1 MLTLRQIEVIRA
13 IMITGT
19 ISGAA
24 KLLNVSAPGISRLMK
39 HTERTLRLK
48 LFERRHG
55 RYVPTPEANDIF
67 EQINGVYKKVD
78 DLHYTLGRIERG
90 GGIELRIGSVPSI
103 CHVMVPRAIERLRRK
118 HPDLRLDINIL
129 KIEEA
134 LDYLLLGK
142 GEIAAMS
149 YRLDHPGI
157 DFVPLAMGELLCIVP
172 EGHALAGRDRVAA
185 AEIVAHPLIG
195 IDPTDPYGRVMSEI
209 FERQGLAYDMII
221 KARFGTTVCSLVR
234 AGLGIAIIDQFTV
247 AHGSMQGIATI
258 PIAEPTQFQTY
269 VAIKNDKAPSLYAE
283 TFVSLLREEMNA
295 VLTPR
300 PAAMSSPPCP
310 GRSER

>member
-13 IMITGT
+13 IMISGT

-39 HTERTLRLK
+39 HTERGLKLK

-78 DLHYTLGRIERG
+78 DLHYTLARIERG

-103 CHVMVPRAIERLRRK
+103 CHVMVPRAIEKLRRK

-149 YRLDHPGI
+149 YKLDHPGI
-157 DFVPLAMGELLCIVP
+157 DFMPLAMGELFCIVP
-172 EGHALAGRDRVAA
+172 DGHELAVRQSIPA
-185 AEIVAHPLIG
+185 AEIVRHPLIG
-195 IDPTDPYGRVMSEI
+195 IDPNDPYGRVMAEI
-209 FERQGLAYDMII
+209 FRQQGLTYDLII

-247 AHGSMQGIATI
+247 AHGSMQGIVAV
-258 PIAEPTQFQTY
+258 PITEPTQFQTY
-269 VAIKNDKAPSLYAE
+269 VAIKNDKAPSHYAE
-283 TFVSLLREEMNA
+283 TFVALLREEMNA
-295 VLTPR
+295 VVTPR
-300 PAAMSSPPCP
+300 SRLAAVPRHKITS
-310 GRSER
+310 G